1 MMTAWL
7 ESFMN
12 HVTLDPLLWLALE
25 AGDEAVL
32 ERWLVSEGDVVRA
45 GELLAQVRLVQ
56 QTVDIAAPHSGV
68 LESIRVAAGDRFGR
82 GAVLAHVI
90 PL

>member
-1 MMTAWL
+1 
-7 ESFMN
+7 MN
-12 HVTLDPLLWLALE
+12 DVTLDPLLWLALE
-25 AGDEAVL
+25 AGDEALL
-32 ERWLVSEGDVVRA
+32 ERWLASEGDRVHA

-68 LESIRVAAGDRFGR
+68 LESILVPAGERFGR
-82 GAVLAHVI
+82 AAVLGRVI